1 MREQLEAVPGVE
13 VHDRGVEKCG
23 IVTFTVAGRAGRRSR
38 DASAPRGVNVSV
50 TPVTYSRLDLGARG
64 LDAVVRASVHYYN
77 TEAEVGRL
85 VVG

>member
-1 MREQLEAVPGVE
+1 MG

-23 IVTFTVAGRAGRRSR
+23 IVTFTVAGVPAQEVASR
-38 DASAPRGVNVSV
+38 LGAARVNVSV
-50 TPVTYSRLDLGARG
+50 TPVSYSRLDLGSRG

-85 VVG
+85 VELVSGMAA